1 MVAASAKSLSD
12 LGHPDVAS
20 PSPMVLNMTDLTIV
34 IPCYNE
40 SGNIGNLVREINTAL
55 LSGPS
60 YEIIVVDDGSAD
72 GSAEEAAAAGDY
84 TRVLCH
90 KKRTGKSRALISGFR
105 AAQGRWIATLDGDGQ
120 NDPMD
125 IARLWPRLER
135 ASPALFAGVRKRRN
149 DGIVKL
155 LTSRSANFVRKR
167 LLKDDCRDAG
177 CGFKILPAVV
187 AQSLPYFDNMHRF
200 IPALSRRAGLP
211 VIEVDVEDRPRL
223 AGVSKYGFFD
233 RAAVAFLDTV
243 GVFWLIRRYS
253 DPVSVTEMNSAG
265 S

>member
-1 MVAASAKSLSD
+1 
-12 LGHPDVAS
+12 
-20 PSPMVLNMTDLTIV
+20 MTDLTIV

-72 GSAEEAAAAGDY
+72 GSAEEAAAAGDH
-84 TRVLCH
+84 TRVLRH
-90 KKRTGKSRALISGFR
+90 KKRTGKSRALISGFQ

-177 CGFKILPAVV
+177 CGFKILPAAL